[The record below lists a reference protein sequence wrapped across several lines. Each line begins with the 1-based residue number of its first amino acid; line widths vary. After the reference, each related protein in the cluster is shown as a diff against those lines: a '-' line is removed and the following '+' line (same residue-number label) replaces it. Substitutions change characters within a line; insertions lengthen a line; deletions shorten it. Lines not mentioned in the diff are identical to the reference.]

1 MVSMYVYWHYTILLT
16 LHEKGDS
23 LMPNA
28 DNAPLAPPRTW
39 LFASIITVT
48 RSAYRMSTRDI
59 AKVTGLSNSF
69 ISKVE
74 RLDPKAGNPG
84 KKSVYG
90 LASALF
96 VPGLALDPKA
106 YGDILWNAI
115 WAPTTPKNLELTTS
129 LLHSDYFTLI
139 GTFGSNPTAIAEA
152 LGLPHPPIIPEG
164 LHEKRAWLWMILT
177 ALENLPTGC
186 LFEMQDIGGEDH
198 FQWAKEYLEE
208 LESPEAIQAIRCKRR
223 YLHPTG
229 VKIAEAS
236 EEEDITGEQ
245 LLSAWN
251 QLMLPDRQAIWH
263 IIQRMQNQN

>member
-1 MVSMYVYWHYTILLT
+1 
-16 LHEKGDS
+16 
-23 LMPNA
+23 MPNA
-28 DNAPLAPPRTW
+28 NASLTPPRTW
-39 LFASIITVT
+39 LFASIIAIT

-59 AKVTGLSNSF
+59 AEATGLSNSF

-84 KKSVYG
+84 KKSVYA
-90 LASALF
+90 LSEALF

-129 LLHSDYFTLI
+129 LIHSDYFTLV

-152 LGLPHPPIIPEG
+152 IGLPHPPIIPEG

-177 ALENLPTGC
+177 ALNDLPGDCTFT
-186 LFEMQDIGGEDH
+186 LPDIGGEDH
-198 FQWAKEYLEE
+198 FHWAEEYLSE
-208 LESPEAIQAIRCKRR
+208 LESPEVIQAIRCKRR
-223 YLHPTG
+223 YLHPTSE
-229 VKIAEAS
+229 KILEGPQ
-236 EEEDITGEQ
+236 EITDEQ

-251 QLMLPDRQAIWH
+251 QLILPDRQAIWH